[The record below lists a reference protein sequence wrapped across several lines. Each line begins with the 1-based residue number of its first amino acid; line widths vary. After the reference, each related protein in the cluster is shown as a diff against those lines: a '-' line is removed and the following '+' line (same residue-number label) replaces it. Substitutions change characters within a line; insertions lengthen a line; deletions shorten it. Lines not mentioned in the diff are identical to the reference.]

1 MHLQPPPDLFV
12 IEVLVNGVPVATA
25 GEQAAAV
32 FHVESVLVI
41 ALIFCFSDKVG
52 VQEQGAVDAE
62 KGIIVELFFNR
73 LQRVADEVGFF
84 RGMYFQVIAF
94 SFDIADVKGFD
105 PYGSSFF
112 FGLQVLQGFAGFLV
126 MGLQQVYHF
135 LVQQGILLE
144 VNLLTGMFHRPHET
158 LIVVGL

>member
-52 VQEQGAVDAE
+52 VEKERAVDSE
-62 KGIIVELFFNR
+62 KGLIVELFFNR
-73 LQRVADEVGFF
+73 LQRVTDEIGFF
-84 RGMYFQVIAF
+84 RGMYFQVVAF
-94 SFDIADVKGFD
+94 GFNIADVKGFD
-105 PYGSSFF
+105 QYGSSFF
-112 FGLQVLQGFAGFLV
+112 FGF
-126 MGLQQVYHF
+126 
-135 LVQQGILLE
+135 IK
-144 VNLLTGMFHRPHET
+144 
-158 LIVVGL
+158 